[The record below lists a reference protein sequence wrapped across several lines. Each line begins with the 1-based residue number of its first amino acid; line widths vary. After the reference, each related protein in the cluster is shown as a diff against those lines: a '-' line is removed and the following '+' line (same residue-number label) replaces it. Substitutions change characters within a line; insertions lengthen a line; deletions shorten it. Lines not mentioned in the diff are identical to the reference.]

1 MQRKNLISIERNEEG
16 WIMMDEWRR
25 RRVEEVEVTRYLHVP
40 VVHVPRRI
48 GHDDTLLH
56 QNPQTLNRYTRLWL
70 LRLVLCVVDREGCEG
85 QRGWA

>member
-1 MQRKNLISIERNEEG
+1 
-16 WIMMDEWRR
+16 MDEWRR
-25 RRVEEVEVTRYLHVP
+25 KRVEEVEVTRYLHVP

-70 LRLVLCVVDREGCEG
+70 LRLVLCAVDREGCEG
-85 QRGWA
+85 QRGWARYTGVPAGHG